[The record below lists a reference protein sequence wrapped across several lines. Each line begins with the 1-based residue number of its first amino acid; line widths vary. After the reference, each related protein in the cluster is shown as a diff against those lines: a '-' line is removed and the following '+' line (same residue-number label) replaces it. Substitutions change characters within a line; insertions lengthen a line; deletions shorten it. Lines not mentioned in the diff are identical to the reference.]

1 MLKLFIRGFAF
12 CFLCAFVAEV
22 IVLATVT
29 GERPLHQHARLSE
42 ATALNLLQVVM
53 EGTEEV
59 EEETVEAKLELDL
72 SVIQVVRGYYS
83 SNRMESSVRN
93 FRCHMDL
100 FSRLIPVYTAIHSF
114 VI

>member
-29 GERPLHQHARLSE
+29 GDHPNHQHASVSE
-42 ATALNLLQVVM
+42 AKALSLLQVVM

-59 EEETVEAKLELDL
+59 EEETVEAKLELDF
-72 SVIQVVRGYYS
+72 SVIQVIRDYHS
-83 SNRMESSVRN
+83 ASRMESSVRN
-93 FRCHMDL
+93 FRCQMDR
-100 FSRLIPVYTAIHSF
+100 FSSLVPVYTAIHSF
-114 VI
+114 LI